1 MKIFDLFKNNKNNN
15 HPKNKYIRQYRIA
28 GVTFKNDDGKKR
40 QDIIKQMHDGDPLII
55 EKYTYN
61 NALAIKIL
69 NKKGEQIGNIKEQ
82 DISNIL
88 DIYDDIFKTE
98 IFNISSFYDG
108 YGKKI
113 YNAELIVHYI
123 A

>member
-1 MKIFDLFKNNKNNN
+1 MKIFDLLRKEKQDAQ
-15 HPKNKYIRQYRIA
+15 KNKYIRQYKIA
-28 GVTFKNDDGKKR
+28 GVTFKNGDGSKR

-61 NALAIKIL
+61 NSLAVRIL
-69 NKKGEQIGNIKEQ
+69 NKKGEQIGNVKEQ
-82 DISNIL
+82 DIDNLL

-113 YNAELIVHYI
+113 YTGELIVHYI